1 MEKTVVELF
10 AGVGGFRIGLTNA
23 NPDWKFVMANQWE
36 PGKKVQ
42 HAFDCYSK
50 RFDKYNQLEGKDSV
64 TELQLNTDIST
75 VEANEIPSHS
85 LLVGGFPC
93 QDYSVARTGAT
104 GLEGK
109 KGVLWWE
116 IYRIAKEKQPPFLL
130 LENVDRLL
138 KSPSKQRGRD
148 FGVMLY
154 SLYQLGYTVEWR
166 IINAAE
172 YGFAQRRRR
181 VFIFA
186 FKNDTNYSKTSN
198 LTEQKDNL
206 KDWLHTRGFFQNEFP
221 IQCDYESKHKPVY
234 DKTFLN
240 EEIKDIAD
248 ISDNFALSFRNS
260 GVMHNGVIYTE
271 ETLPFYSGHQVT
283 LGEILETT
291 RVDERYFLTPQQI
304 EKFNY
309 LKGPKRI
316 ERTSKDGFSY
326 IFSEGGMTFP
336 DDLSLPG
343 RTMLTSE
350 ASVNRSTHV
359 VSDKVT
365 GKLRFLTPVEAERLN
380 GFPDNWTD
388 TGMPEKFRY
397 FTMGNALVVSLIE
410 KMGKTLNIIFEM
422 E

>member
-1 MEKTVVELF
+1 MSDRGYNSFIFTLELF
-10 AGVGGFRIGLTNA
+10 FHNLPPSNVYIPLSVYIFYFRQNPHILYNAHKNGGIQYGNRTWCILNLWRNA
-23 NPDWKFVMANQWE
+23 YSPLSFWK
-36 PGKKVQ
+36 G
-42 HAFDCYSK
+42 
-50 RFDKYNQLEGKDSV
+50 
-64 TELQLNTDIST
+64 
-75 VEANEIPSHS
+75 
-85 LLVGGFPC
+85 
-93 QDYSVARTGAT
+93 
-104 GLEGK
+104 
-109 KGVLWWE
+109 
-116 IYRIAKEKQPPFLL
+116 IAC
-130 LENVDRLL
+130 
-138 KSPSKQRGRD
+138 
-148 FGVMLY
+148 
-154 SLYQLGYTVEWR
+154 
-166 IINAAE
+166 
-172 YGFAQRRRR
+172 
-181 VFIFA
+181 A

-221 IQCDYESKHKPVY
+221 IQGDYESKHKPVY

-248 ISDNFALSFRNS
+248 ISDTFALSFRNS

>member
-23 NPDWKFVMANQWE
+23 SPEWKFVMANQWE

-50 RFDKYNQLEGKDSV
+50 RFNTIEGKDAAC
-64 TELQLNTDIST
+64 ELQLNTDIST
-75 VEANEIPSHS
+75 VLGNEIPNHT

-154 SLYQLGYTVEWR
+154 TLYQLGYSVEWR
-166 IINAAE
+166 VINAAE

-186 FKNDTNYSKTSN
+186 FKNNTNYSKTSN
-198 LTEQKDNL
+198 LTDEQENL
-206 KDWLHTRGFFQNEFP
+206 KEWLHSRGFFQNEFP
-221 IQCDYESKHKPVY
+221 IQTDYISKHKPVY
-234 DKTFLN
+234 DKSFLN
-240 EEIKDIAD
+240 NEIKDVAD
-248 ISDNFALSFRNS
+248 ISDTFALSFRNS
-260 GVMHNGVIYTE
+260 GIMHNGVIYTE
-271 ETLPFYSGHQVT
+271 ETLPNYSGPQTT
-283 LGEILETT
+283 LGEILETE
-291 RVDERYFLTPQQI
+291 RVDERYFLTSHQI

-316 ERTSKDGFSY
+316 ERTSKEGFSY

-365 GKLRFLTPVEAERLN
+365 GKLRFLTPIEAERLN
-380 GFPDNWTD
+380 GFPDDWTN

-397 FTMGNALVVSLIE
+397 FTMGNALVVHLIE
-410 KMGKTLNIIFEM
+410 KMGKTLNMIFEK

>member
-50 RFDKYNQLEGKDSV
+50 RFDKYSELEGKDSV

-75 VEANEIPSHS
+75 VEAKEIPNHT

-154 SLYQLGYTVEWR
+154 LSL
-166 IINAAE
+166 IH
-172 YGFAQRRRR
+172 
-181 VFIFA
+181 IFH
-186 FKNDTNYSKTSN
+186 
-198 LTEQKDNL
+198 L
-206 KDWLHTRGFFQNEFP
+206 
-221 IQCDYESKHKPVY
+221 
-234 DKTFLN
+234 
-240 EEIKDIAD
+240 IK
-248 ISDNFALSFRNS
+248 
-260 GVMHNGVIYTE
+260 
-271 ETLPFYSGHQVT
+271 
-283 LGEILETT
+283 
-291 RVDERYFLTPQQI
+291 
-304 EKFNY
+304 
-309 LKGPKRI
+309 
-316 ERTSKDGFSY
+316 
-326 IFSEGGMTFP
+326 IFS
-336 DDLSLPG
+336 
-343 RTMLTSE
+343 
-350 ASVNRSTHV
+350 
-359 VSDKVT
+359 
-365 GKLRFLTPVEAERLN
+365 
-380 GFPDNWTD
+380 
-388 TGMPEKFRY
+388 
-397 FTMGNALVVSLIE
+397 
-410 KMGKTLNIIFEM
+410 
-422 E
+422 

>member
-1 MEKTVVELF
+1 MVELF

-283 LGEILETT
+283 LGEILETR